1 MWHAQEHFNLYTQPL
16 INLVLAHILAS
27 VRLCLFF
34 TQFFAVFCLFVFF
47 TKLKWKNTLIFTIPL
62 YCDALDSMGKFKAF
76 PRPYS
81 GIQGLFKDFLKSRTL
96 QGLFKTVWT
105 LYQKISQS
113 SQKISQSVS
122 QSVNK
127 SVHSSSSQSC
137 DLKVKMQ
144 SISQKS
150 HFWTAF
156 LAAEGTCKSNNFM
169 DVWFKNVFA
178 KECDLRALFSHCVN
192 YQGINACLK
201 LSNQI
206 PTWLI
211 QEIWLPGSPKSWIAN

>member
-81 GIQGLFKDFLKSRTL
+81 GIQGLFKEFWKSRTL
-96 QGLFKTVWT
+96 HGFTTKYKDFSRLCEPCIKTSV
-105 LYQKISQS
+105 SQVKKS
-113 SQKISQSVS
+113 VRQSDSQSVS
-122 QSVNK
+122 K
-127 SVHSSSSQSC
+127 
-137 DLKVKMQ
+137 
-144 SISQKS
+144 
-150 HFWTAF
+150 
-156 LAAEGTCKSNNFM
+156 
-169 DVWFKNVFA
+169 
-178 KECDLRALFSHCVN
+178 
-192 YQGINACLK
+192 
-201 LSNQI
+201 
-206 PTWLI
+206 
-211 QEIWLPGSPKSWIAN
+211 